1 MHVVL
6 PVLISIHNVHKTLL
20 IMIVKLIKNAIYNKA
35 RVSLY
40 LEHLHEMN

>member
-1 MHVVL
+1 MPVDL
-6 PVLISIHNVHKTLL
+6 PVLISIHHVHKTIL
-20 IMIVKLIKNAIYNKA
+20 IMTVKLIKNAIYNKA